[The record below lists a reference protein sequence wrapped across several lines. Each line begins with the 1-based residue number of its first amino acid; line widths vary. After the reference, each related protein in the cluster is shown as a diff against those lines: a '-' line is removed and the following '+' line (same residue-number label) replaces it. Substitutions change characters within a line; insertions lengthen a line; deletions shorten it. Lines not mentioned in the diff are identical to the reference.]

1 MCLHQS
7 VDVASASSNSQ
18 QWSFWKKL
26 WHLPVPHKVRHFAW
40 RACRDILPTKENLC
54 KCRVLQD
61 CICDKCGSSLES
73 LVHLFWSCSR
83 EIWGCTKLPTSLRL
97 GQFHSFF
104 DLLWFLLMIESFD
117 EDKVALVV
125 TVAWVLWSNRNEIRH
140 GAERKSSEAIV
151 HWVNQYLLEYSMAT
165 ESISTVREVVSVTL

>member
-1 MCLHQS
+1 
-7 VDVASASSNSQ
+7 
-18 QWSFWKKL
+18 
-26 WHLPVPHKVRHFAW
+26 
-40 RACRDILPTKENLC
+40 
-54 KCRVLQD
+54 
-61 CICDKCGSSLES
+61 
-73 LVHLFWSCSR
+73 
-83 EIWGCTKLPTSLRL
+83 
-97 GQFHSFF
+97 
-104 DLLWFLLMIESFD
+104 MIESFD